1 MSARKV
7 TAELIHSKIES
18 VVYFNAG
25 AVNTTPVTEDVQREL
40 NLVTHCI
47 IVLQNGFK
55 VEGTSACV
63 DPSSYDKALGEKFA
77 FENAFEKIWPLEG
90 YLLKE
95 QMYQEQETADM
106 LADLNGDDCDGC
118 KI

>member
-7 TAELIHSKIES
+7 TADLIHSKIKS

-25 AVNTTPVTEDVQREL
+25 AANTTPVTEDVQREL
-40 NLVTHCI
+40 SLITHCV

-63 DPSSYDKALGEKFA
+63 DPASYNEAIGQDLA
-77 FENAFEKIWPLEG
+77 FQAAFEKIWPLEG

-106 LADLNGDDCDGC
+106 LADLNEGDCDGC